1 MKFNVIDREE
11 LYSCS
16 EINPSI
22 EIVEHR
28 PTQYFRY
35 YTIDNFLKTPEKFI
49 EKLQQFPALTG
60 LTYGAR
66 QQFTPIE
73 LRNLIL
79 AYCEVGNAIGL
90 ELNPRN
96 WITSSN
102 IMWDKMETKNE
113 DWKPHNDYDVVA
125 MLWLTNTEGGT
136 SFYNF
141 HDCPCFKKLE
151 NQQLMKLREE
161 NLSRSG
167 CAPWKTFDGDDDWKL
182 YHVAE
187 TKFNQV
193 IIYNGDY
200 FHSPYPKFDDSY
212 RYNLVSFYQNF
223 ENDPTLR
230 V

>member
-1 MKFNVIDREE
+1 MKFNVIDRDE
-11 LYSCS
+11 LYCSS
-16 EINPSI
+16 EINPSV

-28 PTQYFRY
+28 PTQHFRY

-49 EKLQQFPALTG
+49 ENLQKFPALTG

-66 QQFTPIE
+66 QHFTPIE

-79 AYCEVGNAIGL
+79 AYVEIGGAIGL

-102 IMWDKMETKNE
+102 IMWDKMETRDE
-113 DWKPHNDYDVVA
+113 DWKPHHDYDVVA
-125 MLWLTNTEGGT
+125 MLWLSNTKGGT
-136 SFYNF
+136 AFYNF
-141 HDCPCFKKLE
+141 HNCPCFKQLE
-151 NQQLMKLREE
+151 NSQLMKLRDE

-167 CAPWKTFDGDDDWKL
+167 CSPWKTFEGDNDWHL

-193 IIYNGDY
+193 ILYNGDY

-223 ENDPTLR
+223 ENNPTLK